1 MYRDETKNLVGISS
15 ANVDFIANASGLRK
29 DYQLQLDIDN
39 IKGLFTA
46 KSDIYRNTIQ
56 LGFCDLIINNVS
68 SGLSEINLN
77 IYFTICLYYGGYP
90 ALDENGIPTHVY
102 DTKMMNIRNLK
113 VNEGNNEFQM
123 WLKWVDVPD
132 DQPEDFCIDIS
143 DSDGLYIVVDG
154 WVV

>member
-1 MYRDETKNLVGISS
+1 MYRDETKNLVGISK
-15 ANVDFIANASGLRK
+15 ANVDFIANVSPLHGS
-29 DYQLQLDIDN
+29 YQLKLDIDN

-46 KSDIYRNTIQ
+46 KSDMYNNRIQ
-56 LGFCDLIINNVS
+56 LGICDLIINNVP
-68 SGLSEINLN
+68 SGVTEINLN
-77 IYFTICLYYGGYP
+77 IYFTICLWYSASP
-90 ALDENGIPTHVY
+90 SLDENGIPTHVY

-113 VNEGNNEFQM
+113 INEGNNEFRM
-123 WLKWVDVPD
+123 GFKFVDIPD

>member
-1 MYRDETKNLVGISS
+1 MYRDETKNLVGISK
-15 ANVDFIANASGLRK
+15 ANIDFIANVSPLHGS
-29 DYQLQLDIDN
+29 YQLQLDIDN

-46 KSDIYRNTIQ
+46 KSDMYRNRIR
-56 LGFCDLIINNVS
+56 LGYCDLIINNVS

-77 IYFTICLYYGGYP
+77 IYFTICLYYSASP
-90 ALDENGIPTHVY
+90 VIDENGMPTNVY

-113 VNEGNNEFQM
+113 INEGDNKFRM
-123 WLKWVDVPD
+123 GFKFVDIPD
-132 DQPEDFCIDIS
+132 DQPTDFCIDIS